1 MSKIFSGLYD
11 EWGRIKGHDDVEND
25 MKTVLLAG
33 GQGTRIREETTTKPK
48 PMVEVGGKPLLW
60 HIMNIYAHHGQ
71 KDFIICL
78 GYLGHIIR
86 DYFLNY
92 DMMNKDVTV
101 NVGQTQDIHYHRD
114 TAEKDFQVTLA
125 DTGANTMT
133 GGRIA
138 KIKRYIGDDS
148 MFMVTYGD
156 GLSDV
161 DISKL
166 IAFHKSHGK
175 IGTVTAVQPESRFG
189 ILELN
194 ENSRVEAFIEKPK
207 LDGWINAG
215 FFIFN
220 REFFDYLGGDDCI
233 LEREPLE
240 KLASENQ
247 LMCYQHPGFFYC
259 MDTFREY
266 QQLNQMWN
274 RGEAPWK
281 VW

>member
-1 MSKIFSGLYD
+1 
-11 EWGRIKGHDDVEND
+11 
-25 MKTVLLAG
+25 MKTVILAG
-33 GQGTRIREETTTKPK
+33 GQGTRIREETSTKPK

-60 HIMNIYAHHGQ
+60 HIMNTYAHHDQ

-78 GYLGHIIR
+78 GYLGNIIR

-92 DMMNKDVTV
+92 DAMNKDVTV
-101 NVGQTQDIHYHRD
+101 TVGKKHAVNFHNTRETNDLN
-114 TAEKDFQVTLA
+114 VTLA
-125 DTGANTMT
+125 DTGINTMT

-138 KIKRYIGDDS
+138 KIAHYVGDDET
-148 MFMVTYGD
+148 FMVTYGD

-161 DISKL
+161 DIKAL
-166 IAFHKSHGK
+166 LAFHKSHGR

-189 ILELN
+189 ILELS
-194 ENSRVEAFIEKPK
+194 EQDSVDAFIEKPK

-215 FFIFN
+215 FFVFQ
-220 REFFDYLGGDDCI
+220 REFFDYLDGDDCI
-233 LEREPLE
+233 LERAPLE
-240 KLASENQ
+240 RLAAEGQ
-247 LMCYQHPGFFYC
+247 LMCFKHPGFFYA

-266 QQLNQMWN
+266 QQLNGMWN